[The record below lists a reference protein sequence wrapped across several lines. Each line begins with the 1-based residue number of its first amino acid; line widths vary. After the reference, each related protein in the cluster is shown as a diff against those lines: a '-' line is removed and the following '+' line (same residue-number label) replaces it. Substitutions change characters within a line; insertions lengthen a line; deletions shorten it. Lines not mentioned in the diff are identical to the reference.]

1 MYIER
6 QAIKEKSNKKI
17 YTLRIKP
24 KKVINQTHLIMLHM
38 KISLILPAYN
48 EEEALTAT
56 LDEYLG
62 YVDEAIVVNDGS
74 KDGTDRVAAAYA
86 AKNPKVK
93 YVRHEANKG
102 KPEALRTGVANA
114 TGDILIFTDADC
126 TYPASYIPECIGLI
140 KRGADM
146 VLGARM
152 FNSNNIRRLNRVGN
166 SIFSAMI
173 TYFCYTEVK
182 DAQTGFRVMRKDI
195 FPQLD
200 VPARGL
206 EYETKMT
213 MRAAKLGYDITE
225 VPIEYRKR
233 VGKSKLNPFK
243 DGYNMLKSIPSI
255 AWGESTML
263 FKSVL
268 VINILLF
275 IIGLAFGAYSIYD
288 RLAHG
293 ILVHQYYPLIAV
305 IFILVAFQFMSFS
318 IIMDFIVNKLN
329 KIDEKLKRL

>member
-1 MYIER
+1 
-6 QAIKEKSNKKI
+6 
-17 YTLRIKP
+17 
-24 KKVINQTHLIMLHM
+24 M
-38 KISLILPAYN
+38 KTSLILPAYN
-48 EEEALTAT
+48 EEEALPKT

-74 KDGTDRVAAAYA
+74 RDGTDKVAAAYA

-126 TYPASYIPECIGLI
+126 TYPASYIPEFTGLI
-140 KRGADM
+140 QRGADM

-152 FNSNNIRRLNRVGN
+152 FNKANIRLLNRIGN
-166 SIFSAMI
+166 SIFSALI
-173 TYFCYTEVK
+173 TYFCYTRVK
-182 DAQTGFRVMRKDI
+182 DAQTGFRAMRKDI
-195 FPQLD
+195 FPRLD
-200 VPARGL
+200 VQARGL

-213 MRAAKLGYDITE
+213 MRAAKLGYNIME

-243 DGYNMLKSIPSI
+243 DGFNMLKSIPSI
-255 AWGESTML
+255 IWGESTML

-268 VINILLF
+268 VVNALLF
-275 IIGLAFGAYSIYD
+275 LIGLAFGAYSVYD

-293 ILVHQYYPLIAV
+293 TLLHQYYPLIAV
-305 IFILVAFQFMSFS
+305 IFILTAVQLLSFS
-318 IIMDFIVNKLN
+318 LIMDFIVNKLN
-329 KIDEKLKRL
+329 KIDEKLKWM